1 MNGAEIDRCLES
13 DFSTWFKNYAQDASL
28 VLNEYVRDL
37 ASGPLRSVRSV
48 PIYYVNGYKFHTRT
62 YGANKSTFNSGV
74 CIKGSNYSETS
85 NDYFGILDEILIIEY
100 PRLPIKKTALFKCEW
115 FDPIINVGTRVHQC
129 YNIVKIKIRSPF
141 FQAPQRSPEQTSQ
154 RSPDQA
160 PHRSPDEAPQRS
172 PDQALH
178 QTQHRV
184 AHTRVDTPEHTRAG
198 TT

>member
-48 PIYYVNGYKFHTRT
+48 LIYYVNGYKFHTRT
-62 YGANKSTFNSGV
+62 YGANKSTFNSG
-74 CIKGSNYSETS
+74 IKM
-85 NDYFGILDEILIIEY
+85 
-100 PRLPIKKTALFKCEW
+100 
-115 FDPIINVGTRVHQC
+115 
-129 YNIVKIKIRSPF
+129 RSPF

-160 PHRSPDEAPQRS
+160 PHRSPDQAPQRS

-178 QTQHRV
+178 QTQHHV